1 MLGDHQHG
9 VLRSQEIWRISMKST
24 KTTQRFLIVLL
35 AIFAT
40 VIGFIGCKA
49 DILTLDA
56 PVVSSVFPA
65 QASTGAA
72 INGTISAI
80 FNEPV
85 DSTTITS
92 STFLVSNGSTS
103 VAGIVTY
110 DAPNKKVI
118 FAPSANLLNMT
129 DYTATLT
136 TGVKNTEGAGL
147 SESKVWTFTTAA
159 AGSGPAPVNL
169 RTAAN
174 YAMLAKTAI
183 STIPS
188 SAITGDVGISPAA
201 ETYLTGFSQTDAT
214 GYATSPQ
221 VVGFLYA
228 ADMAPPTSS
237 NLTTAVGDMETAYI
251 DAASRT
257 SPDHLDLLSGAIGGQ
272 TLSPGLYKWAS
283 SVTIGSNVTINGGAN
298 DIWILQIDNDL
309 SIADN
314 FDVILSG
321 GAQAKNIFWQVAGNV
336 TMGTGSHFEGIVLTQ
351 SQIAMNTNSSIN
363 GRLLA
368 QTRID
373 IDQSTVTNP
382 AQ

>member
-1 MLGDHQHG
+1 
-9 VLRSQEIWRISMKST
+9 MKSA

-40 VIGFIGCKA
+40 VIGLIGCKA

-56 PVVSSVFPA
+56 PVVSSTLPG

-85 DSTTITS
+85 NSTTLTS

-103 VAGIVTY
+103 VEGIVTY
-110 DAPNKKVI
+110 DAPNKKAI

-136 TGVKNTEGAGL
+136 TGVKNAEGTGL
-147 SESKVWTFTTAA
+147 SQSKVWTFTTAA

-174 YAMLAKTAI
+174 YVMLAKTAI

-237 NLTTAVGDMETAYI
+237 NLTTAIGDMETAYN
-251 DAASRT
+251 DAAGRT

-272 TLSPGLYKWAS
+272 TLSPGLYKWTS
-283 SVTIGSNVTINGGAN
+283 SVTINGSNVTINGGAN
-298 DIWILQIDNDL
+298 DIWIFQVDNDL

-336 TMGTGSHFEGIVLTQ
+336 TMGTGSHFEGIILTQ
-351 SQIAMNTNSSIN
+351 SQIAMDTNSSIN